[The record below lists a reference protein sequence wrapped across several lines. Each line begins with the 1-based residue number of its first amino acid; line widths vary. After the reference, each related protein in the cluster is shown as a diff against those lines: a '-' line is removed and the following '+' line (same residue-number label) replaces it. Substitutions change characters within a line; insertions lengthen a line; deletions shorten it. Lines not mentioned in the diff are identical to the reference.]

1 MSTFDRTWR
10 PSRYDADGHRR
21 DAHAFLYGGVRRDDL
36 LISETAVVMG
46 SGITVDEFQVFAR
59 AMNAPEEPQ
68 RWEPPVVEFGRGP
81 LDAGRFDWGVAAFVA
96 LCLGMVGL
104 WAGILV
110 YGLVRGLEELGR
122 AL

>member
-1 MSTFDRTWR
+1 MSTYDRTWQLTPYR
-10 PSRYDADGHRR
+10 DDGYGDEVVKR
-21 DAHAFLYGGVRRDDL
+21 LYGGMRREDVPL
-36 LISETAVVMG
+36 SETAIITRMG
-46 SGITVDEFQVFAR
+46 TGTASLVR
-59 AMNAPEEPQ
+59 AMNAPEEPV

-81 LDAGRFDWGVAAFVA
+81 LDDGRFDWGVAAFVA